1 MNDTLPESI
10 PKSEPRPTKPPS
22 GRPPHQI
29 LERLFQLYPK
39 MFGARFLPLKLGVF
53 QDLMALHPDEFTKDE
68 LKAALGVHA
77 RSTRYLESVASGAKR
92 HDLNATEVEDVA
104 PEHVHHAI
112 MEVFR
117 RRQARSKED
126 LRPWLRSRLVNA
138 IEASGLA
145 RQEYTQRVAT
155 QDPIALSALDEAFAE
170 LAQQAAKRE
179 ALKRAFAASGKSI
192 EEFAQMYGMDL
203 AQVRRTLAEP
213 AKPA

>member
-1 MNDTLPESI
+1 
-10 PKSEPRPTKPPS
+10 
-22 GRPPHQI
+22 
-29 LERLFQLYPK
+29 
-39 MFGARFLPLKLGVF
+39 
-53 QDLMALHPDEFTKDE
+53 
-68 LKAALGVHA
+68 
-77 RSTRYLESVASGAKR
+77 
-92 HDLNATEVEDVA
+92 VEDVA

-138 IEASGLA
+138 IEASGLG
-145 RQEYTQRVAT
+145 REEYTQRVAT
-155 QDPIALSALDEAFAE
+155 HDPIALAALDDAFAE

-192 EEFAQMYGMDL
+192 EEFADMYGMEL
-203 AQVRRTLAEP
+203 AEVRRALSEA